1 MTKTYCDFCGKEI
14 KGKSD
19 NYEVTIKRNC
29 GCISELT
36 GFITIKYDI
45 CDKCL
50 SLLQKKKLK
59 ELSKNP

>member
-1 MTKTYCDFCGKEI
+1 MTKTYCDFCKKEI
-14 KGKSD
+14 EQ
-19 NYEVTIKRNC
+19 NNTFEVTIKRNC
-29 GCISELT
+29 SCISELT